1 MEDMEN
7 SSLNSQENQNYDNT
21 SLPETNVFTDINQ
34 EISAAG
40 TLNNL
45 NQNSNTMNE
54 NEHFNCNMDQSRH
67 FHIPYI
73 LNGELYQIQTQE
85 GENVT
90 VKCCNCPSDRVYR
103 GSVRSTGNFH
113 MHIKRRHP
121 DLLGKLH
128 NMKVNALL
136 ERRDRLMRNKKFS
149 NHRSHRNLATSAPVR
164 VFKTEPISQNQA
176 DIQLMP
182 EVGRINS
189 SPELSLMHT
198 HKLKI
203 KTVFRRHQ
211 LESNEMRQEIPNNE
225 CCEEVPLDY
234 SFKTGNQNVIPEEQQ
249 QNSTQLLSTSAQNY
263 TELATMQ
270 QSVNGDNTNSYQNA
284 NESTISPAVSY
295 VNASYNFVNGTGT
308 ANERNYHNLSN
319 VKPEDFST
327 AEEAIN
333 GATLTQTTST
343 ESFNSI
349 QGDARMHGPDPRTDN
364 RDSNYWSDVI
374 LRIEK
379 YLELIQS
386 EMNVRNQIETD
397 RMYLEIAKFKYL
409 HPNFHYNW

>member
-7 SSLNSQENQNYDNT
+7 SSLNSQENQNYDNA
-21 SLPETNVFTDINQ
+21 SLPKTITDINQ
-34 EISAAG
+34 GISAAA
-40 TLNNL
+40 TL
-45 NQNSNTMNE
+45 SNFNENADITNE

-67 FHIPYI
+67 YHIPYI

-90 VKCCNCPSDRVYR
+90 VKCCNCPPDRVYR

-149 NHRSHRNLATSAPVR
+149 NHRSHRNLATSTPVR
-164 VFKTEPISQNQA
+164 VFKTEPISQNQT
-176 DIQLMP
+176 DIQFMP
-182 EVGRINS
+182 EVNRINS

-211 LESNEMRQEIPNNE
+211 LESNEMRQEASNNE
-225 CCEEVPLDY
+225 SCEEVPLDY
-234 SFKTGNQNVIPEEQQ
+234 SFKTGNQNVTSEEQQ
-249 QNSTQLLSTSAQNY
+249 QKPTQLLSTSAQNI
-263 TELATMQ
+263 TELSTMQ
-270 QSVNGDNTNSYQNA
+270 QSINGDNTLSYQNA
-284 NESTISPAVSY
+284 NEATISPAISLRNSY
-295 VNASYNFVNGTGT
+295 GYNFADDAGTV
-308 ANERNYHNLSN
+308 NERNYHNLSN
-319 VKPEDFST
+319 VKPENFST
-327 AEEAIN
+327 TEEAIN
-333 GATLTQTTST
+333 VANLTQTTST
-343 ESFNSI
+343 ESFNSM
-349 QGDARMHGPDPRTDN
+349 QGDARNSGPDTGN

-386 EMNVRNQIETD
+386 ELNVRNQIETD